1 MERPSVTS
9 SAYSI
14 SACDDREAYVQ
25 SREAAVDEEVRRVP
39 LHRRAQRQDDLT
51 DTATAY
57 PLNELGDLQ
66 IVGTNAVNRG
76 DDPAEDMV
84 DTAVL
89 TGILD
94 SHHIAYVLYDADG
107 GAITLGAGAD
117 RAELGITDV
126 VALPAVDDT
135 ISHLYEGIS
144 EGMGI
149 DRGA

>member
-1 MERPSVTS
+1 
-9 SAYSI
+9 
-14 SACDDREAYVQ
+14 
-25 SREAAVDEEVRRVP
+25 
-39 LHRRAQRQDDLT
+39 
-51 DTATAY
+51 
-57 PLNELGDLQ
+57 
-66 IVGTNAVNRG
+66 
-76 DDPAEDMV
+76 MV

-107 GAITLGAGAD
+107 GAVTLGAGAD

-135 ISHLYEGIS
+135 ISHLYEGIG